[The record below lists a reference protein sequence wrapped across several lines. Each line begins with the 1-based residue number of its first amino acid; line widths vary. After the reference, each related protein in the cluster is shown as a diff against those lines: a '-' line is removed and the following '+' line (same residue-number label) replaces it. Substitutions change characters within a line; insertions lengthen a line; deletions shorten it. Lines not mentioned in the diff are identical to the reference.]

1 MCEFVDRSP
10 SRVSEIWRV
19 VTRGTVFRY
28 CNAKLLAQREERPA
42 DRVGRLRF
50 EPSAASAS
58 AQSRVLR
65 HPAGSRGSNP
75 HVRPSRRFRVSL
87 SLAQREER
95 PADRVGRLRFESSV
109 CSACVSSCRV
119 SRRKAGLG
127 SNPLGVLIPTCD
139 QPYRIPGIPPVRMCR
154 RRAVRLRIQPYLT
167 PRNVFDPG
175 AIRAECIWT
184 LGRAPSAVPSGA
196 VAVVP
201 SVRTCA
207 SRCG

>member
-1 MCEFVDRSP
+1 M
-10 SRVSEIWRV
+10 RV
-19 VTRGTVFRY
+19 
-28 CNAKLLAQREERPA
+28 LLAQREERQA
-42 DRVGRLRF
+42 VRARRLRF

-65 HPAGSRGSNP
+65 HSVESRGSNP

-95 PADRVGRLRFESSV
+95 QAVRARRLRFEP
-109 CSACVSSCRV
+109 SAASASAHVEWP
-119 SRRKAGLG
+119 RRKAGSRG
-127 SNPLGVLIPTCD
+127 SNPPGGPVPTCD

-175 AIRAECIWT
+175 AIRAECIRA
-184 LGRAPSAVPSGA
+184 LRRAPSAVPSGA

-201 SVRTCA
+201 SVRMCA